1 MTLANHVPTLTHNEP
16 SVVNLETKKHRV
28 NNAMASP
35 KQEQG
40 MSMSKQGALMLGDL
54 LLL

>member
-28 NNAMASP
+28 YNAIASP
-35 KQEQG
+35 KPVNDTNKVSSQQE
-40 MSMSKQGALMLGDL
+40 
-54 LLL
+54 